1 MNPLSP
7 TALRT
12 HRKQRRL
19 TQRALAG
26 ASGVPEKII
35 QRLETGTYRHD
46 PRIGTAL
53 RLAGALGVGV
63 EVLINQGETE

>member
-1 MNPLSP
+1 VNPLSP
-7 TALRT
+7 AALRT

-35 QRLETGTYRHD
+35 QRLETGTYHHD